1 MKHLLVIV
9 VLVTSLG
16 WAQTKAPVPGKSKP
30 DSSVDFTKSQPQ
42 PSDVGRYQIVFAP
55 DGKDVYLLDT
65 SAGRVWLRG
74 YLRDMPIEG
83 GGIVSGGYFWR
94 YEERFDDSTIGKV
107 PGGKK

>member
-16 WAQTKAPVPGKSKP
+16 WAQIKAPVPGKSKP
-30 DSSVDFTKSQPQ
+30 DASVDFTKSQPQ

-74 YLRDMPIEG
+74 YLPTIPLEG
-83 GGIVSGGYFWR
+83 GGYVSGGHLWQ
-94 YEERFDDSTIGKV
+94 YEERFDDSTLGKASGV
-107 PGGKK
+107 KK